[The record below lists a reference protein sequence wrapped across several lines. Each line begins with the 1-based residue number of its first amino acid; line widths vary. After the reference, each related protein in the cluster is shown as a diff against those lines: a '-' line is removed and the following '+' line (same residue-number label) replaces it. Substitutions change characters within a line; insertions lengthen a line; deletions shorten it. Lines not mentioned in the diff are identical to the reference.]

1 MTASWLNDTLS
12 HTLLDLAG
20 WAAQDGQDALAAT
33 LREYAADVA
42 TMPWQELTPLA
53 IALKTEL
60 NRPVEAFAFHAAA
73 ARQAPGGAIREENY
87 LAAVEICRRLTSAAD
102 QKTKARLMASG
113 FDRALVELL
122 AIPMAAGLSV
132 GQRFSILLTLSKF
145 AHQSQHR
152 SARHVGIAV
161 LPHFLDLC
169 EAIAPDDAL
178 MFYTALLP
186 IVWGHVGTLHEMV
199 DVDPLVDGLLR
210 NIRRHVVPVIG
221 ERRSS
226 TGHAVAYFTVFNTTT
241 SGIGCATHTLAA
253 AHAAH
258 PGTDPVFLYI
268 FGGENAESI
277 AYHRDT
283 GVPLRFVKTHGDL
296 VTTLTALWQQLDDD
310 GIEVL
315 IADNIFGI
323 TVATLAARAAPIQLM
338 IEATHIYGNHPGVD
352 WWFLGAEDFRVE
364 LGLPAVPSSLL
375 PGFRGPHSV
384 ATSDPAGAT
393 RIRAELP
400 PDAIVVGSICRLTK
414 VQPRFLAVLGRL
426 LAEEPSVHFLVCGS
440 GDASLIQDWI
450 AREELGTRVTLVNEH
465 VSVPSYGL
473 AMDIF
478 AETWPFIGGATATE
492 LMSFGRPVVSMYS
505 AHFATCLANMRD
517 AELVASDEDQYLA
530 LLRRLIADP
539 GWCAERVVATQ
550 EISNL
555 RSDPGPTVDEIQ
567 RVIKLL
573 RCRTP

>member
-12 HTLLDLAG
+12 RTLLDLAG
-20 WAAQDGQDALAAT
+20 WATQDGQDALAAT
-33 LREYAADVA
+33 LRGYAADVA

-53 IALKTEL
+53 TALKTEL
-60 NRPVEAFAFHAAA
+60 NRPIEAFAFHAAA

-87 LAAVEICRRLTSAAD
+87 LAAVEICRRLTTATD
-102 QKTKARLMASG
+102 QETKARLMAGG

-122 AIPMAAGLSV
+122 ALPMATGLTV
-132 GQRFSILLTLSKF
+132 GQRFSILLILSKF
-145 AHQSQHR
+145 AHQSQSR
-152 SARHVGIAV
+152 SARHVGVAV
-161 LPHFLDLC
+161 LPHFLDLS

-178 MFYTALLP
+178 MFYMALLP
-186 IVWGHVGTLHEMV
+186 IVWSHVGTLHEMV

-226 TGHAVAYFTVFNTTT
+226 TGHAVAYFTAFNTTT

-253 AHAAH
+253 AHAARRDANQVH
-258 PGTDPVFLYI
+258 LYI
-268 FGGENAESI
+268 FGDEAAESL
-277 AYHRDT
+277 AYHQDT
-283 GVPLRFVKTHGDL
+283 GVQLRFVKSRGGL
-296 VTTLTALWQQLDDD
+296 VATLAALRQQLDSD

-323 TVATLAARAAPIQLM
+323 TVASLAARMAPIQLM

-375 PGFRGPHSV
+375 PEFRVPRSLALPDH
-384 ATSDPAGAT
+384 AGAA
-393 RIRAELP
+393 RIRTGLP
-400 PDAIVVGSICRLTK
+400 PDTVIVGSICRLTK

-440 GDASLIQDWI
+440 GDASLIKDWI
-450 AREELGTRVTLVNEH
+450 TREELGTRVTLVNEH
-465 VSVPSYGL
+465 VSVPSYGI

-478 AETWPFIGGATATE
+478 AETWPFIGGATGTE
-492 LMSFGRPVVSMYS
+492 MMSFGRPVVSMHS
-505 AHFATCLANMRD
+505 DHFATFLSNRRD
-517 AELVASDEDQYLA
+517 PELMAGDEIQYVA
-530 LLRRLIADP
+530 LLRRLVTDP
-539 GWCAERVVATQ
+539 GWRAEKAATAQ
-550 EISNL
+550 EISD
-555 RSDPGPTVDEIQ
+555 RQADAGPAVDEVL
-567 RVIKLL
+567 RVIDML
-573 RCRTP
+573 RQGQ